1 MQIEG
6 GGAPMEEASL
16 FRSQPMDY
24 VRMVFPKEAVHKAVS
39 MFGHMSKVQFAC
51 VATPKSV
58 VVPLGFA

>member
-24 VRMVFPKEAVHKAVS
+24 VRMVFPKEAAHKAVS

-51 VATPKSV
+51 VTT
-58 VVPLGFA
+58 